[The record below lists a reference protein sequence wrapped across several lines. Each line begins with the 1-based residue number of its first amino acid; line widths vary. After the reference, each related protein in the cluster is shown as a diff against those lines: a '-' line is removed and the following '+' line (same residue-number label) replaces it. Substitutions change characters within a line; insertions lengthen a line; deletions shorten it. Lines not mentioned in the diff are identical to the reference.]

1 MSGAS
6 AAAKAA
12 ALFIFDI
19 KMHAGSTPPVSLFLK
34 VTETAVGVLGLGG
47 LGCGQAL
54 SRDMPLSELLGIL
67 DSAEKG
73 KMEFSAVVDLR

>member
-12 ALFIFDI
+12 ALFFADI
-19 KMHAGSTPPVSLFLK
+19 PMHAGSTPPVLAVLK
-34 VTETAVGVLGLGG
+34 GPPEKAVGVLGLGG
-47 LGCGQAL
+47 LGCG
-54 SRDMPLSELLGIL
+54 LSELLGIL